1 MPKIRVGIIGSGGV
15 AQWGHIP
22 AYKKLKGVEVL
33 AICDPRV
40 EVAEE
45 VAKRNSIPY
54 VFKDYKE
61 LLKLKEIRAVSICT
75 PNYLHKEAAVAA
87 LSAGK
92 DVLCE
97 KPMATSA
104 KEAEKMV
111 KAAQEAGRIL
121 MIGLNNRFRSEV
133 QVLKRLIKEGEL
145 GDIYYA
151 KCGWLRR
158 RGIPGLGSWFTEEA
172 KSGGGPL
179 IDLGVHM
186 IDLAWYLMGCPKA
199 HSVTA
204 SAYQKFAPQSSSV
217 IYDTE
222 DFSCGI
228 IKFKGQATLFFET
241 SWALNIKE
249 EFLYSEVYGTKG
261 GARLDPLEIYSERN
275 GVLVDIHPKVKPLSG
290 HQEEVRHFIECIKRK
305 KKPISPGEEGWEVMK
320 LLDAIYESAEKGRE
334 VIVG

>member
-1 MPKIRVGIIGSGGV
+1 
-15 AQWGHIP
+15 
-22 AYKKLKGVEVL
+22 
-33 AICDPRV
+33 
-40 EVAEE
+40 
-45 VAKRNSIPY
+45 
-54 VFKDYKE
+54 
-61 LLKLKEIRAVSICT
+61 
-75 PNYLHKEAAVAA
+75 
-87 LSAGK
+87 
-92 DVLCE
+92 
-97 KPMATSA
+97 
-104 KEAEKMV
+104 
-111 KAAQEAGRIL
+111 
-121 MIGLNNRFRSEV
+121 
-133 QVLKRLIKEGEL
+133 
-145 GDIYYA
+145 
-151 KCGWLRR
+151 
-158 RGIPGLGSWFTEEA
+158 
-172 KSGGGPL
+172 
-179 IDLGVHM
+179 M

-249 EFLYSEVYGTKG
+249 ELLYSEVYGTKG
-261 GARLDPLEIYSERN
+261 GARLDPLEIYSEKN
-275 GVLVDIHPKVKPLSG
+275 GILIDICPKVKPLSG